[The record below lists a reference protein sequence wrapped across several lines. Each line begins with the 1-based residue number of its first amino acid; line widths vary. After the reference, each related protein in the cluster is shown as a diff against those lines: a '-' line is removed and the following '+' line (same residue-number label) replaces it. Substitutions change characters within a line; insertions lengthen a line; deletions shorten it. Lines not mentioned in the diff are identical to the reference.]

1 MRFFKSPDSLSSVP
15 ITMTTNAWTPSIQ
28 SREEQREMKRMAILR
43 TAARMF
49 NQAGFKQTS
58 LAGLAEA
65 LNVTKPTLYY
75 YVKNKDDIL
84 NGILELAMTELR
96 AVAAEPAKGR
106 NGYDQLKRYVERYA
120 AVMTDDFGAS
130 LIMTR
135 ISAMDTRFADTY
147 RQASRE
153 VLGAVRLLI
162 TQGIVDQS
170 IADCNPKYAASAL
183 LGTLNET
190 VYWYLVDGKE
200 SPQDTLKEF
209 MMFFEQGFLPR

>member
-1 MRFFKSPDSLSSVP
+1 
-15 ITMTTNAWTPSIQ
+15 MTTDLWTNTDE
-28 SREEQREMKRMAILR
+28 SREALRSQKRMAILR

-65 LNVTKPTLYY
+65 LSVTKPTLYY

-84 NGILELAMTELR
+84 DGILEMAMTELR
-96 AVAAEPAKGR
+96 AVMNEAADGR
-106 NGYDQLKRYVERYA
+106 DGMTRLRQFCRRYA
-120 AVMTDDFGAS
+120 EVMTDDFGAS

-135 ISAMDTRFADTY
+135 ISAQDTRFRDTY

-162 TQGIVDQS
+162 TQGIVDGS
-170 IADCNPKYAASAL
+170 VNECNPKYAASAL

-200 SPQDTLKEF
+200 SPADTLDEF
-209 MMFFEQGFLPR
+209 MSIFVDGLQPR

>member
-1 MRFFKSPDSLSSVP
+1 
-15 ITMTTNAWTPSIQ
+15 MTSDAWTTTIQ
-28 SREEQREMKRMAILR
+28 TREQQREMKRMAILR

-49 NQAGFKQTS
+49 NQSGFKQTS
-58 LAGLAEA
+58 LAGLAQE

-84 NGILELAMTELR
+84 DGILAIAMDELR
-96 AVAAEPAKGR
+96 AVITQPAKGR
-106 NGYDQLKRYVERYA
+106 NGYDMLRAFFERYA
-120 AVMTDDFGAS
+120 QVMTDDFGAS

-135 ISAMDTRFADTY
+135 ISAMNTRFRETY

-153 VLGAVRLLI
+153 VLGAVRLMI
-162 TQGIVDQS
+162 TQGIVDGS

-183 LGTLNET
+183 LGTINET

-200 SPQDTLKEF
+200 SPQLTLVEF
-209 MMFFEQGFLPR
+209 MNFFDEGLLPREAP